1 MHSLADARAE
11 VRRSSGGGFAF
22 LIANGFGWLAAG
34 TVGLVLGPKA
44 GAWALLFQG
53 GVTLPLAFGL
63 ERALGFPQMSR
74 NNPLLPLVIQLA
86 MTQVIALPA
95 VILVIQLNHALLP
108 VAFAAVVGGHFLPYA
123 WLQATKTYIVLAV
136 VVGLLPW
143 VATMVIGRG
152 ILPYLPLAVA
162 FALIAGAFKLRSEV
176 ASDSTMRS

>member
-1 MHSLADARAE
+1 MHSLASARAE
-11 VRRSSGGGFAF
+11 IRQSSGGGFAF
-22 LIANGFGWLAAG
+22 LVANGLGWLVAG
-34 TVGLVLGPKA
+34 IIGLILGAKA

-63 ERALGFPQMSR
+63 ERALGYPKLAR
-74 NNPLLPLVIQLA
+74 DNPLLPLVIQLA

-123 WLQATKTYIVLAV
+123 WLQATKTYVVLAI

-143 VATMVIGRG
+143 LATMMIGRE
-152 ILPYLPLAVA
+152 ILPYVPLAVA
-162 FALIAGAFKLRSEV
+162 AAIIAGAFKLRSEV
-176 ASDSTMRS
+176 ASD